1 MRIKYFTGN
10 SRPDGSTETAEARV
24 IRTIRGRKSRE
35 DFIIE
40 SGERIM
46 HADVVEII
54 ASGAEVLALLVRELE
69 AIGVEPDDAMQ
80 RLLAEVY
87 EEEK

>member
-1 MRIKYFTGN
+1 M
-10 SRPDGSTETAEARV
+10 ETAEAPV
-24 IRTIRGRKSRE
+24 VRTVRGRKSCE

-80 RLLAEVY
+80 HLLAEIY
-87 EEEK
+87 AEKE